1 MRKDRETQL
10 TTDKVNANS
19 STTHS
24 YMRKDRETQLTTDKV
39 NANSSTTHEKGLRN
53 TIDNR

>member
-1 MRKDRETQL
+1 MPTHRQHMRKDQETQL

-19 STTHS
+19 
-24 YMRKDRETQLTTDKV
+24 
-39 NANSSTTHEKGLRN
+39 ATTHEKGPRK